1 MDVPATRVR
10 AMRPLRP
17 LLAAVMLLGLLA
29 LSLGRPAPAHAD
41 VDDFRFDSFDAHMTL
56 SRATDGHAE
65 LAVRETLVARFPD
78 EDQNRGI
85 IRAIPDDY
93 DGVPLQ
99 TRIVSVTGADGTPV
113 PYEVETHRRE
123 VRVLTG
129 DDAYVHG
136 IQTYV
141 ISYTQRDT
149 IRSFADTDADEFYRD
164 VNGTEWE
171 QPFGRVSVE
180 LTVDPTLAD
189 ATLDG
194 AASCYRGAE
203 GSTDRCD
210 IAREIEGTGDAAYSA
225 ASSDLG
231 PGETVTISI
240 GFVRGTFVPGEVVR
254 TPAEQFSVDA
264 APALS
269 ALSIGTLGVGAAA
282 IGAALLSRRRN
293 RDARGRGVVVVEYTP
308 PTDTDVL
315 EGAHLVRRTGSA
327 IPAAILDA
335 AVAGHLRVIEDPTSD
350 DELTLEYV
358 GGTGVTPLHA
368 GVLAAVFGDSPRPGD
383 RVPLDTAG
391 SDAGDRLRGLLPVA
405 GAEVRRRGW
414 MRRPRW
420 GMAIVA
426 GMIAVVA
433 FGLALAALLI
443 TSVGTTPTWWQIAA
457 VPVTA
462 VAGILTF
469 VAIRWSD
476 RVTDAGAP
484 ARDYLLG
491 LRDYLALAEADRM
504 RVLQSPEGAERRPAG
519 LDDSV
524 RVLHLH
530 EKLLPWAV
538 LWGVEKEWA
547 DVLATQARDVGAD
560 LVWYSG
566 PNGFSSAAFASS
578 LSSMHTGTSP
588 APQVS
593 GSGSFSGGSFG
604 GGFSGGGMGGGGGGG
619 R

>member
-1 MDVPATRVR
+1 MDVLATRVR
-10 AMRPLRP
+10 SMRP
-17 LLAAVMLLGLLA
+17 LLAVVMLLGLLA
-29 LSLGRPAPAHAD
+29 LSLLRPAPAHAD
-41 VDDFRFDSFDAHMTL
+41 VEDFRFDSFDARMAL
-56 SRATDGHAE
+56 SRAADGHAE
-65 LAVRETLVARFPD
+65 LAVTETLVARFPD

-93 DGVPLQ
+93 DGVPLH
-99 TRIVSVTGADGTPV
+99 TEIVSVTGADGAPI
-113 PYEVETHRRE
+113 PYEIETDRRE

-129 DDAYVHG
+129 DDSYVHG

-180 LTVDPTLAD
+180 LTVDRALAD
-189 ATLDG
+189 TTLEG
-194 AASCYRGAE
+194 AASCYRGAQN
-203 GSTDRCD
+203 STDRCD
-210 IAREIEGTGDAAYSA
+210 IARQVGTGGEVAYTA
-225 ASSDLG
+225 ASYDLG
-231 PGETVTISI
+231 PGENVTISV
-240 GFVRGTFVPGEVVR
+240 GFTRGTFVPGEVVR
-254 TPAEQFSVDA
+254 TPEEQFAVDA

-269 ALSIGTLGVGAAA
+269 VLSIGTLGVSAAA
-282 IGAALLSRRRN
+282 IGAAAFSRRRN
-293 RDARGRGVVVVEYTP
+293 RDARGRGIIVVEYTP

-315 EGAHLVRRTGSA
+315 EGAHLVRRTGA
-327 IPAAILDA
+327 AMPAAVLDA
-335 AVAGHLRVIEDPTSD
+335 AVAGHLRVVEDPAAD
-350 DELTLEYV
+350 DALALEYV
-358 GGTGVTPLHA
+358 SGAGATPLRA
-368 GVLAAVFGDSPRPGD
+368 GVLAAVFGDTPVPGQRVALDSP
-383 RVPLDTAG
+383 G
-391 SDAGDRLRGLLPVA
+391 SDAGDRLRDLLPVA
-405 GAEVRRRGW
+405 AAEVRRRGW
-414 MRRPRW
+414 MQRPVLRT
-420 GMAIVA
+420 AAVA
-426 GMIAVVA
+426 GVIAVLA

-443 TSVGTTPTWWQIAA
+443 TSVGTTPAWWQVAA

-469 VAIRWSD
+469 VVIRWSD

-519 LDDSV
+519 LDDPV
-524 RVLHLH
+524 QVLHLH

-538 LWGVEKEWA
+538 VWGVEKEWA
-547 DVLATQARDVGAD
+547 DVLATQARDTGAD
-560 LVWYSG
+560 LAWYSG

-578 LSSMHTGTSP
+578 LSTLHTGTSP

>member
-1 MDVPATRVR
+1 M
-10 AMRPLRP
+10 RP

-29 LSLGRPAPAHAD
+29 LSLVQSAPAHAD
-41 VDDFRFDSFDAHMTL
+41 VDDFRFDSFDARMTL
-56 SRATDGHAE
+56 ARAADGHAE
-65 LAVRETLVARFPD
+65 LAVTETLVARFPD

-93 DGVPLQ
+93 DGVPLR
-99 TRIVSVTGADGTPV
+99 TEIVSVSGADGTPI
-113 PYEVETHRRE
+113 PYEIETDRRE

-164 VNGTEWE
+164 INGTGWE

-189 ATLDG
+189 ATLEG

-203 GSTDRCD
+203 GSRDQCD
-210 IAREIEGTGDAAYSA
+210 IAREVEAGGEVAYTA
-225 ASSDLG
+225 ASSELG
-231 PGETVTISI
+231 PGENVTISV
-240 GFVRGTFVPGEVVR
+240 GFTRGTFVPGEVVR
-254 TPAEQFSVDA
+254 TPEEQFSVDA

-269 ALSIGTLGVGAAA
+269 ALSIGALGVSAAA
-282 IGAALLSRRRN
+282 IGAAAFSRRRN
-293 RDARGRGVVVVEYTP
+293 RDARGRGIIVVEYTP

-315 EGAHLVRRTGSA
+315 EGAHLVRRTGAA
-327 IPAAILDA
+327 IPAAVLDA
-335 AVAGHLRVIEDPTSD
+335 AVAGHLRVVEDPAAD
-350 DELTLEYV
+350 DALALEYV
-358 GGTGVTPLHA
+358 SGSGATPLRA
-368 GVLAAVFGDSPRPGD
+368 GVLAAVFGDTPAPGQRVALDSP
-383 RVPLDTAG
+383 G
-391 SDAGDRLRGLLPVA
+391 SDAGGRLRDLLPVA
-405 GAEVRRRGW
+405 AAEVRRRGW
-414 MRRPRW
+414 MQRPVWR
-420 GMAIVA
+420 V
-426 GMIAVVA
+426 AVVA
-433 FGLALAALLI
+433 GVIAVLAFSLALAALLI
-443 TSVGTTPTWWQIAA
+443 TSVGTTPDWWQIAA

-462 VAGILTF
+462 VVGILTF
-469 VAIRWSD
+469 LVIRWSD

-484 ARDYLLG
+484 ARDHLLG

-519 LDDSV
+519 LDDPV
-524 RVLHLH
+524 QVLHLH

-538 LWGVEKEWA
+538 VWGVEKEWA
-547 DVLATQARDVGAD
+547 DVLATQARDAGAD
-560 LVWYSG
+560 LAWYSG

-578 LSSMHTGTSP
+578 LSTLHTGTSP
-588 APQVS
+588 APPVS

>member
-1 MDVPATRVR
+1 MDVLGPRLR
-10 AMRPLRP
+10 SMRP
-17 LLAAVMLLGLLA
+17 LLAGVMLLGLLT
-29 LSLGRPAPAHAD
+29 LSLFRPVPAHAD
-41 VDDFRFDSFDAHMTL
+41 VEDFRFDSFDARMTL
-56 SRATDGHAE
+56 SRAADGHAE
-65 LAVRETLVARFPD
+65 LAVTDTLVARFPE

-93 DGVPLQ
+93 DGVPLH
-99 TRIVSVTGADGTPV
+99 TEIVSVTGANGTSI
-113 PYEVETHRRE
+113 PYEIETDRRE

-129 DDAYVHG
+129 DDSYVHG

-164 VNGTEWE
+164 INGTEWG

-180 LTVDPTLAD
+180 LTIDPTLAD

-194 AASCYRGAE
+194 AASCYRGAQN
-203 GSTDRCD
+203 STDRCD
-210 IAREIEGTGDAAYSA
+210 ISREVEAGGEVAYSA

-231 PGETVTISI
+231 PGENVTISV
-240 GFVRGTFVPGEVVR
+240 GFSRGTFVPGEVVR
-254 TPAEQFSVDA
+254 TPEEQFSVDA

-269 ALSIGTLGVGAAA
+269 VLSIGTLGASAAALGAAA
-282 IGAALLSRRRN
+282 FSRRRN
-293 RDARGRGVVVVEYTP
+293 RDAPGRGIIVVEYTP

-315 EGAHLVRRTGSA
+315 EGAHLVRRTGAA
-327 IPAAILDA
+327 IPAAVLDA
-335 AVAGHLRVIEDPTSD
+335 AVAGHLRVVEDPAAD
-350 DELTLEYV
+350 DALALEYV
-358 GGTGVTPLHA
+358 SGAGATPLRA
-368 GVLAAVFGDSPRPGD
+368 GVLGAIFGDTPMPGQRVALDSP
-383 RVPLDTAG
+383 G
-391 SDAGDRLRGLLPVA
+391 SDAGDRLRDLLPVA
-405 GAEVRRRGW
+405 AAEVRRRGW
-414 MRRPRW
+414 MQRPARS
-420 GMAIVA
+420 A
-426 GMIAVVA
+426 GVLAGVIAVVA

-443 TSVGTTPTWWQIAA
+443 TSVGTTPAWWQIAA

-469 VAIRWSD
+469 VVIRWSD

-484 ARDYLLG
+484 ARDHLLG

-504 RVLQSPEGAERRPAG
+504 RVLQSPEGAERRPTG
-519 LDDSV
+519 LDDPV
-524 RVLHLH
+524 QVLHLH

-538 LWGVEKEWA
+538 VWGVEKEWA
-547 DVLATQARDVGAD
+547 DVLATQARDAGAD
-560 LVWYSG
+560 LAWYSG

-578 LSSMHTGTSP
+578 LSALHTGTSP
-588 APQVS
+588 APPVS